1 MGQKTKKWAVLTAA
15 VVLGLGV
22 MTPQMTWASTALSG
36 DGANTNSAVAI
47 QEGTTAVGDKA
58 KAQYKYSTAIGSGAT
73 TDENVQYGT
82 AVGYNASAT
91 GNFSLAVGAKAGA
104 DLYAVAMGY
113 EASGGH
119 NSVAIGASAKTGAY
133 SIAIGW
139 EAEAT
144 QTGVDGGEIAI
155 GLKAK
160 ATAEEA
166 MAIGDFAT
174 ASKRYALALGYSA
187 NAGEEYSIAIG
198 RMANASSE
206 NAIAIGKGSGASA
219 SNSMAIGLSAI
230 ASSSSSLA
238 VGSRAIS
245 SGAVSTAI
253 GTGAEAK
260 ASYSTAIGAEAFV
273 SADKG
278 VVTENG
284 NEITTVS
291 FGHQSGEFYGSSS
304 YKYTTTRLGRL
315 TNVAEG
321 KADTDAVNVAQLKS
335 YVESQIG
342 SGTGTGT
349 VSASDLAGNGL
360 VATSDNKLAI
370 DTSGGA
376 ITENNTGFVTGGT
389 IWKYIQDNAG
399 SGSSAAIG
407 DTTKLSGAGLG
418 DNVTDSILSVN
429 DKLTKEGSYAAANGK
444 VEIKNNAG
452 DVAFTITGLNTDA
465 TDLGDT
471 QKLVDAGLGKT
482 VTDSILS
489 VNDKVGSLSD
499 DINKV
504 GAGAAALAALRPE
517 GFDPDDKWSFAVG
530 YGHYKN
536 ANAGALGAFFKP
548 NADTTVSFGGT
559 IGNGDPMMN
568 AGVSFKLGNRGKK
581 AGTYRNVRDVVARVD
596 RLEEFSMQQ
605 SARIDA
611 QNRIIS
617 LQTERIQKLE
627 AQVAMLM
634 QHAGLTDSV
643 QKTVTR

>member
-1 MGQKTKKWAVLTAA
+1 MGQKTKKWAVLTTA
-15 VVLGLGV
+15 VVLGLGLT
-22 MTPQMTWASTALSG
+22 TPAKAEITSIVAGDGIEVTTTDGEAKVSSTYASNLEFGDVTVVGDNNSHADDNLQLVLLGNYNRTKKGCHTVSLVGLGNYYDSRTDYYGNTVSLVGTANNLYGGRGTVFGDGNTVYGGGDSELGLDASLVFGRGNFIGYIGDSDVLIEGALAYGLNNEIQANNTIVFGANNRVESTANNALVLGMNIETVAANSVVIG
-36 DGANTNSAVAI
+36 DG
-47 QEGTTAVGDKA
+47 
-58 KAQYKYSTAIGSGAT
+58 STSEAADTVSIGSAT
-73 TDENVQYGT
+73 KQRKIVH
-82 AVGYNASAT
+82 VAT
-91 GNFSLAVGAKAGA
+91 GT
-104 DLYAVAMGY
+104 D
-113 EASGGH
+113 
-119 NSVAIGASAKTGAY
+119 
-133 SIAIGW
+133 
-139 EAEAT
+139 
-144 QTGVDGGEIAI
+144 
-155 GLKAK
+155 
-160 ATAEEA
+160 
-166 MAIGDFAT
+166 
-174 ASKRYALALGYSA
+174 
-187 NAGEEYSIAIG
+187 
-198 RMANASSE
+198 
-206 NAIAIGKGSGASA
+206 
-219 SNSMAIGLSAI
+219 
-230 ASSSSSLA
+230 
-238 VGSRAIS
+238 
-245 SGAVSTAI
+245 
-253 GTGAEAK
+253 
-260 ASYSTAIGAEAFV
+260 
-273 SADKG
+273 
-278 VVTENG
+278 
-284 NEITTVS
+284 
-291 FGHQSGEFYGSSS
+291 
-304 YKYTTTRLGRL
+304 
-315 TNVAEG
+315 
-321 KADTDAVNVAQLKS
+321 DTDAVNVAQLKS
-335 YVESQIG
+335 YVASQIG

-349 VSASDLAGNGL
+349 ASASALAGNGL

-376 ITENNTGFVTGGT
+376 IAENNTGFVTGGT

-407 DTTKLSGAGLG
+407 DTTKLSDAGLA

-548 NADTTVSFGGT
+548 NADTTVSIGGT

-581 AGTYRNVRDVVARVD
+581 AGTYRNVRDVVERVD

-611 QNRIIS
+611 QDRIIS

-643 QKTVTR
+643 QKTATR